1 MRERF
6 RDTFESRSC
15 LFARIFRD
23 FLFYFSPSSF
33 FLPFHSQHLNIERK
47 RRDEYVVDFYFVPV
61 EATRTTLP
69 FRTLSSNKN
78 NNNINTEDGGE
89 THSFTVV
96 RNYDPHPH
104 ESDDGFKVV
113 SGTTGDKPN
122 KGFQVVSRSKH
133 DDKDDEFVTP
143 DLEDIDEEEITSEMQ
158 GQENS
163 DAIRFMKA
171 SKRR

>member
-1 MRERF
+1 M
-6 RDTFESRSC
+6 
-15 LFARIFRD
+15 
-23 FLFYFSPSSF
+23 
-33 FLPFHSQHLNIERK
+33 NIERK

-69 FRTLSSNKN
+69 FGTLSSNKN

>member
-1 MRERF
+1 M
-6 RDTFESRSC
+6 SHV
-15 LFARIFRD
+15 
-23 FLFYFSPSSF
+23 
-33 FLPFHSQHLNIERK
+33 PF
-47 RRDEYVVDFYFVPV
+47 
-61 EATRTTLP
+61 
-69 FRTLSSNKN
+69 SSNINTN
-78 NNNINTEDGGE
+78 NNNNNNNTNTEDGGE

-158 GQENS
+158 GNQENS

>member
-1 MRERF
+1 M
-6 RDTFESRSC
+6 
-15 LFARIFRD
+15 
-23 FLFYFSPSSF
+23 
-33 FLPFHSQHLNIERK
+33 FHSPL
-47 RRDEYVVDFYFVPV
+47 
-61 EATRTTLP
+61 TSTL
-69 FRTLSSNKN
+69 TSN
-78 NNNINTEDGGE
+78 NNNTNTEDGGE

-158 GQENS
+158 GNQENS